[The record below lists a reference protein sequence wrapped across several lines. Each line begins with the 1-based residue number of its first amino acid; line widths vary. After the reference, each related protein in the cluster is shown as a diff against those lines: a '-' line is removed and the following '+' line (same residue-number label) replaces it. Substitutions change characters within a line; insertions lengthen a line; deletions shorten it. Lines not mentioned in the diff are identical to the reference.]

1 MARMAPL
8 RVLFLNEGELGPGVM
23 GHAPVEAA
31 IRTGLDGS
39 DAVEPRFHSLGAFG
53 LGARTLVH
61 QVPLLNAADL
71 DLQPVRWHAV
81 QALRARRI
89 VRRELAS
96 GRVDVLHVNSHSI
109 ALGLLDEMRSV
120 PTFLSVDTTIWDWHA
135 LDVWRKSR
143 PWSRLTL
150 APSLAAE
157 RRALGRAACVLAWTR
172 WARDGVLRACPAANA
187 VEHNAGVDLELFR
200 PAPREPRAAPRVL
213 FVGGRFAEKGGF
225 DLLEALR
232 PLLARIVE
240 LDLVTPANVP
250 ELDGVRVHRL
260 GPRDSALVRLY
271 QQADI
276 VCLPT
281 HADSMGWVLIEAM
294 ACGAAVVGSRVG
306 GIPDVLEDG
315 RAGVIVEPRRPRELR
330 AALERL
336 LGDEAERRRLGDAA
350 RKRCEERYDARR
362 QTAELVGL
370 MQQAVAAWN
379 ER

>member
-31 IRTGLDGS
+31 IRAGLEGS
-39 DAVEPRFHSLGAFG
+39 DAVEPRFHSLGALG
-53 LGARTLVH
+53 LGARTLVRE
-61 QVPLLNAADL
+61 VPLLGAADL
-71 DLQPVRWHAV
+71 DLQPVRWHTV

-89 VRRELAS
+89 VRRELAAGS
-96 GRVDVLHVNSHSI
+96 VDVLHVNSHSI

-135 LDVWRKSR
+135 LDVWRTSR

-172 WARDGVLRACPAANA
+172 WARDGALSACPAANV

-200 PAPREPRAAPRVL
+200 PAPRESRALPRVL

-225 DLLEALR
+225 DLLEALQ
-232 PLLARIVE
+232 PLLGGAVE
-240 LDLVTPANVP
+240 LDLVTPADVP

-260 GPRDSALVRLY
+260 GPRDRDLVRLY
-271 QQADI
+271 QQADV

-294 ACGAAVVGSRVG
+294 ACGAAVVGTRVG
-306 GIPDVLEDG
+306 GIPDVLDEG
-315 RAGVIVEPRRPRELR
+315 RAGVLVEPRRPQALR
-330 AALERL
+330 TALERL
-336 LGDEAERRRLGDAA
+336 LGNGTERRRLGEAA
-350 RKRCEERYDARR
+350 RARCEQRYDARR
-362 QTAELVGL
+362 QADELVGL
-370 MQQAVAAWN
+370 MQQAVAARD